1 MQQVMLQPLFHEN
14 QAIDRASDN
23 LLTKRE
29 LAAKLRVSIRTLD
42 DWMRRGRIAYLKI
55 GKSCRYR
62 YSDVLENPQTFR
74 VN

>member
-1 MQQVMLQPLFHEN
+1 MRGVIEKAEAQT
-14 QAIDRASDN
+14 IDAATDG

-29 LAAKLRVSIRTLD
+29 LATKLRVSTRTLD
-42 DWMRRGRIAYLKI
+42 EWQRRGRIAYLKI

-62 YSDVLENPQTFR
+62 WLDVLEKLNAYR